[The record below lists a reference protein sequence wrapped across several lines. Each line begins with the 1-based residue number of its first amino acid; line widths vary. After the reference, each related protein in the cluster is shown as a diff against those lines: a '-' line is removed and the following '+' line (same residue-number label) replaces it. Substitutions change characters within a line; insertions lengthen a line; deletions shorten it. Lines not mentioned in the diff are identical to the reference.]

1 MLIDRSEICVVL
13 GVMIKA
19 LEGFHHQVAKRITEM
34 VATRGA
40 VREWKYPLMVAALES
55 TGLHPIRE

>member
-1 MLIDRSEICVVL
+1 MLLYFSESWVVTGSIL
-13 GVMIKA
+13 TF
-19 LEGFHHQVAKRITEM
+19 LEGFHHWAARRITRM
-34 VATRGA
+34 TATHGA